1 MFPHVFGAAAGDP
14 KAIGGRDKL
23 DLLLQSILRGSRP
36 RNVVVAGMSGSQP
49 GETSQ
54 RRSKRLE
61 EKRGGVIIQDLP
73 RFRLDEGRRTASQT
87 EGDVIVLSIGEPSPT
102 HESLGEEI
110 ESIFSEERGEV
121 DTEAEDPPTPM
132 APSTRL
138 KYSSF
143 RGDGNQDADDWFC
156 EFESIATANQ
166 EDPPSKRRIFQGLLK
181 GEALKWYQDVPEETR
196 ADWTDFTAL
205 FLKTFREAGGEAR
218 ALGRL
223 SRMTKKPSESVRKY
237 GQRVKALI
245 QKLTNEIAQS
255 VQVEWYVAGFPE
267 KMGFQI
273 RQSRPETLR
282 EAMEAAQ
289 NYENSAQSLRKSL
302 QKAEEKGKARRRRR
316 RKYSSSSESRSSSR
330 SGTTSQSSSSSG
342 EEVPVSSK
350 NRNRHSGSGRDRKG
364 KELIKVKVEADESV
378 KMMKNIQDTLAAIQ
392 VNLAE
397 NRKPRRTVPTS
408 RANVWCTRCGEAGHF
423 PPECNRPPQKRV
435 QYIQPEE
442 EVFYTYADEEEGE
455 DDEAAI
461 YQVQTT
467 YGRGRAPTAFG
478 RTPQGPRGAQP
489 GGGQGSGVQ
498 QRYPVRQTGFC
509 YNCGSPDHYA
519 TSCPFPR
526 QGQGAPR
533 ILPCQNCQE
542 YGHTAPQCQ
551 KPMQARPVFKQVDPP
566 PREQTGL
573 NYAHTAGTENP
584 EK

>member
-1 MFPHVFGAAAGDP
+1 MFPHVFGAAAGDS
-14 KAIGGRDKL
+14 KAIGGKDKL
-23 DLLLQSILRGSRP
+23 DLLFRNILRGVRP
-36 RNVVVAGMSGSQP
+36 SNVFATGMSG
-49 GETSQ
+49 SQ

-61 EKRGGVIIQDLP
+61 EKRGEVIIQDLP
-73 RFRLDEGRRTASQT
+73 GFRLNEGRRTASQT
-87 EGDVIVLSIGEPSPT
+87 EGDVIVLSLGEPSPNRG
-102 HESLGEEI
+102 SPREEA
-110 ESIFSEERGEV
+110 ESIFSEETDRETELETEV
-121 DTEAEDPPTPM
+121 APNVPM

-166 EDPPSKRRIFQGLLK
+166 EDPDSKRRIFQGLLK
-181 GEALKWYQDVPEETR
+181 GEALKWYQDVPEAIR
-196 ADWTDFTAL
+196 GNWTDFTLL

-245 QKLTNEIAQS
+245 QKLTNDIAQS

-302 QKAEEKGKARRRRR
+302 QKAEEKGKGRRRRR
-316 RKYSSSSESRSSSR
+316 RKYSSSSESRSSGKSE
-330 SGTTSQSSSSSG
+330 TTSSSSSSS
-342 EEVPVSSK
+342 EDDTPVSSK
-350 NRNRHSGSGRDRKG
+350 NRNRHSGNGKDRKG
-364 KELIKVKVEADESV
+364 KELIKVKVEADDSV
-378 KMMKNIQDTLAAIQ
+378 KMFKNIQDTLAAIQ

-397 NRKPRRTVPTS
+397 NRKPRRTIPTS
-408 RANVWCTRCGEAGHF
+408 RANIWCARCGEAGHYL
-423 PPECNRPPQKRV
+423 PECNRPPQKRV
-435 QYIQPEE
+435 QYVQPEE
-442 EVFYTYADEEEGE
+442 EVFYAYADEEEEE
-455 DDEAAI
+455 DEDTPV
-461 YQVQTT
+461 YQVQAT
-467 YGRGRAPTAFG
+467 YGRGRAPAPFG
-478 RTPQGPRGAQP
+478 RTPQGPRIAQTSANP
-489 GGGQGSGVQ
+489 GPGMQP
-498 QRYPVRQTGFC
+498 RYPARPTGYC
-509 YNCGSPDHYA
+509 YNCGCPDHYA

-542 YGHTAPQCQ
+542 YGHAAPQCQ
-551 KPMQARPVFKQVDPP
+551 KPVQARPVFKQVDVP